1 MERSEQ
7 EIIKID
13 FTAIVKRLLLK
24 RKVLYKIIGIGSI
37 LGLVV
42 AFSIPK
48 TYQVKVTLSPES
60 GKAGGNNMAAG
71 MASMLGLGGLSAGI
85 EQDALN
91 VTLFPEIIKSSPFL
105 LEIFNVRVKTLDD
118 VRSESLIDYIDTQK
132 SPWWNY
138 IMRIPS
144 LAISGVKSLLFET
157 ESQDS
162 IQSSINPFHLTPKQ
176 EGKLNFLRRALKAEI
191 DKKSEMTTIIVTF
204 QDPLVAAIVADTAVA
219 KLQEYITN
227 YRIKKAKEDCEYL
240 EKLCN
245 ERKQEYYDAQMRYA
259 KFMDANRGMSLE
271 SVKIESER
279 LQNATSITNQVYSQV
294 ETQLQV
300 ARAKVQEAKPVFA
313 VVEPAT
319 VPLHASGPNKPLIF
333 IAFIF
338 LGFMAG
344 VLWILWGED
353 LWRNIHKG

>member
-1 MERSEQ
+1 
-7 EIIKID
+7 
-13 FTAIVKRLLLK
+13 
-24 RKVLYKIIGIGSI
+24 
-37 LGLVV
+37 
-42 AFSIPK
+42 
-48 TYQVKVTLSPES
+48 
-60 GKAGGNNMAAG
+60 
-71 MASMLGLGGLSAGI
+71 
-85 EQDALN
+85 
-91 VTLFPEIIKSSPFL
+91 
-105 LEIFNVRVKTLDD
+105 
-118 VRSESLIDYIDTQK
+118 
-132 SPWWNY
+132 
-138 IMRIPS
+138 MRIPS

-353 LWRNIHKG
+353 LWHNIHKG

>member
-1 MERSEQ
+1 M
-7 EIIKID
+7 
-13 FTAIVKRLLLK
+13 
-24 RKVLYKIIGIGSI
+24 
-37 LGLVV
+37 
-42 AFSIPK
+42 
-48 TYQVKVTLSPES
+48 
-60 GKAGGNNMAAG
+60 
-71 MASMLGLGGLSAGI
+71 
-85 EQDALN
+85 
-91 VTLFPEIIKSSPFL
+91 
-105 LEIFNVRVKTLDD
+105 
-118 VRSESLIDYIDTQK
+118 
-132 SPWWNY
+132 
-138 IMRIPS
+138 
-144 LAISGVKSLLFET
+144 KSLLFET

-162 IQSSINPFHLTPKQ
+162 VQSSINPFHLTPKQ
-176 EGKLNFLRRALKAEI
+176 EGKLNFLRGALKAEI

-338 LGFMAG
+338 LGFMVG

-353 LWRNIHKG
+353 LWHNIHKG

>member
-157 ESQDS
+157 ESKDS
-162 IQSSINPFHLTPKQ
+162 
-176 EGKLNFLRRALKAEI
+176 
-191 DKKSEMTTIIVTF
+191 
-204 QDPLVAAIVADTAVA
+204 
-219 KLQEYITN
+219 
-227 YRIKKAKEDCEYL
+227 
-240 EKLCN
+240 
-245 ERKQEYYDAQMRYA
+245 
-259 KFMDANRGMSLE
+259 
-271 SVKIESER
+271 
-279 LQNATSITNQVYSQV
+279 
-294 ETQLQV
+294 
-300 ARAKVQEAKPVFA
+300 VQ
-313 VVEPAT
+313 
-319 VPLHASGPNKPLIF
+319 
-333 IAFIF
+333 
-338 LGFMAG
+338 
-344 VLWILWGED
+344 
-353 LWRNIHKG
+353 

>member
-1 MERSEQ
+1 
-7 EIIKID
+7 
-13 FTAIVKRLLLK
+13 
-24 RKVLYKIIGIGSI
+24 
-37 LGLVV
+37 
-42 AFSIPK
+42 
-48 TYQVKVTLSPES
+48 
-60 GKAGGNNMAAG
+60 
-71 MASMLGLGGLSAGI
+71 
-85 EQDALN
+85 
-91 VTLFPEIIKSSPFL
+91 
-105 LEIFNVRVKTLDD
+105 
-118 VRSESLIDYIDTQK
+118 
-132 SPWWNY
+132 
-138 IMRIPS
+138 MRIPS

-162 IQSSINPFHLTPKQ
+162 VQSSINPFHLTPKQ
-176 EGKLNFLRRALKAEI
+176 EGKLNFLRGALKAEI

-259 KFMDANRGMSLE
+259 NFMDANRGMSLE

-338 LGFMAG
+338 LGFMVG

-353 LWRNIHKG
+353 LWHNIHKG

>member
-118 VRSESLIDYIDTQK
+118 VRS
-132 SPWWNY
+132 
-138 IMRIPS
+138 
-144 LAISGVKSLLFET
+144 
-157 ESQDS
+157 
-162 IQSSINPFHLTPKQ
+162 
-176 EGKLNFLRRALKAEI
+176 
-191 DKKSEMTTIIVTF
+191 
-204 QDPLVAAIVADTAVA
+204 
-219 KLQEYITN
+219 
-227 YRIKKAKEDCEYL
+227 
-240 EKLCN
+240 
-245 ERKQEYYDAQMRYA
+245 
-259 KFMDANRGMSLE
+259 
-271 SVKIESER
+271 
-279 LQNATSITNQVYSQV
+279 
-294 ETQLQV
+294 
-300 ARAKVQEAKPVFA
+300 
-313 VVEPAT
+313 
-319 VPLHASGPNKPLIF
+319 
-333 IAFIF
+333 
-338 LGFMAG
+338 
-344 VLWILWGED
+344 
-353 LWRNIHKG
+353 

>member
-1 MERSEQ
+1 M
-7 EIIKID
+7 
-13 FTAIVKRLLLK
+13 
-24 RKVLYKIIGIGSI
+24 
-37 LGLVV
+37 
-42 AFSIPK
+42 
-48 TYQVKVTLSPES
+48 
-60 GKAGGNNMAAG
+60 
-71 MASMLGLGGLSAGI
+71 
-85 EQDALN
+85 
-91 VTLFPEIIKSSPFL
+91 
-105 LEIFNVRVKTLDD
+105 
-118 VRSESLIDYIDTQK
+118 
-132 SPWWNY
+132 
-138 IMRIPS
+138 
-144 LAISGVKSLLFET
+144 
-157 ESQDS
+157 
-162 IQSSINPFHLTPKQ
+162 
-176 EGKLNFLRRALKAEI
+176 RRALKAEI

-353 LWRNIHKG
+353 LWHNIHKG

>member
-1 MERSEQ
+1 MCIRDS
-7 EIIKID
+7 
-13 FTAIVKRLLLK
+13 
-24 RKVLYKIIGIGSI
+24 
-37 LGLVV
+37 
-42 AFSIPK
+42 
-48 TYQVKVTLSPES
+48 
-60 GKAGGNNMAAG
+60 
-71 MASMLGLGGLSAGI
+71 
-85 EQDALN
+85 
-91 VTLFPEIIKSSPFL
+91 
-105 LEIFNVRVKTLDD
+105 RVKTLDD

-353 LWRNIHKG
+353 LWHNIHKG